1 MNSVYLILTFI
12 LVLILAL
19 LGVQNTETL
28 SISFLF
34 WELELTISF
43 VILYS
48 ALLGAAAVGILALPK
63 LANKHFS
70 LKRARKE
77 LNKLRDSR

>member
-1 MNSVYLILTFI
+1 MNYVYLILTFI

-28 SISFLF
+28 KIDFLF
-34 WELELTISF
+34 WDLKLTLSF

-48 ALLGAAAVGILALPK
+48 ALLGGAAVGILSLPK
-63 LANKHFS
+63 LANKHFA
-70 LKRARKE
+70 LKRSRKE
-77 LNKLRDSR
+77 LNKLREPH